1 MKKTLIVGNWKMHL
15 NTQQAS
21 LLVRR
26 LGERVPQHRDI
37 ETVLAPSMLTLQPIS
52 LEVDRRK
59 FRLAAQNAN
68 AQALGALTGEVS
80 FAMLSGLVHY
90 GIIGHSERRKYF
102 AETNKDVRAKVA
114 AAVRNEITPIICVG
128 ETRVE
133 RTNHET
139 KQVVREQVVTALR
152 DLTGPEV
159 AEVVIAYE
167 PVWAIGAGRPASAA
181 AIAESVA
188 YIRLIVEGQFGK
200 KVADSV
206 RILYGGSVEPDY
218 VTNILSIDNVDG
230 FLVGGASLNYQQ
242 FAQIVS
248 KAHALE
254 AAKEKD
260 AK

>member
-1 MKKTLIVGNWKMHL
+1 MKRVLIVANWKMHL

-26 LGERVPQHRDI
+26 LEEHVPTHRDV
-37 ETVLAPSMLTLQPIS
+37 ETVLAPSLLTLQPVS
-52 LEVDRRK
+52 LEIDRRK
-59 FRLAAQNAN
+59 FRLASQNAN
-68 AQALGALTGEVS
+68 AQDFGPQTGEVS

-90 GIIGHSERRKYF
+90 GIIGHSEQRRLYG
-102 AETNKDVRAKVA
+102 ETNKEVRAKVA

-139 KQVVREQVVTALR
+139 KQVLREQVVTALR

-188 YIRLIVEGQFGK
+188 YIRLVVEGQYGK

-248 KAHALE
+248 KAHALQ
-254 AAKEKD
+254 AAKD
-260 AK
+260 NNAK